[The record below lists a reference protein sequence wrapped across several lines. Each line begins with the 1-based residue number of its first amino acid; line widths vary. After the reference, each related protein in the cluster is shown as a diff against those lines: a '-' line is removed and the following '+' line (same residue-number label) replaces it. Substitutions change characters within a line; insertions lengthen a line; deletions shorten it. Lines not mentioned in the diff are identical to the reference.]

1 MSTVL
6 LATFALSLIGST
18 VGTPLPES
26 IIQEEAS
33 GSAVVLLTISEIK
46 RSTIFSDDND
56 FLRRLAFVET
66 RDGEDAM
73 TYREGFH
80 GGIWAVQESYYDM
93 TKDVHNHP
101 RVQSKLLSVQE
112 AFGIDWVTTEW
123 SDLRKP
129 FYSGLA
135 ARLFIFLA
143 PEKVPEIQEQAEF
156 WVQYYNT
163 EGKQSDFVQPATGLQ
178 GIGHAR
184 TGVQLPFIC
193 RSNNTVMQFF
203 FNSSK

>member
-6 LATFALSLIGST
+6 LATFAVSLIELT
-18 VGTPLPES
+18 VGTPLPEPV
-26 IIQEEAS
+26 ITEEAS

-93 TKDVHNHP
+93 TKDVRNHP
-101 RVQSKLLSVQE
+101 RIQSKLLSVQE

-143 PEKVPEIQEQAEF
+143 PEKVTPAREIQEQAEF
-156 WVQYYNT
+156 WVQYYNS

-178 GIGHAR
+178 GTYRGETLRMGVLYKLDRAR
-184 TGVQLPFIC
+184 PRC
-193 RSNNTVMQFF
+193 
-203 FNSSK
+203 